1 MKKDLQWTVP
11 DQFKNP
17 ETLKT
22 YLNNFKEIKFISLVG
37 IDFLGNDTDERIPVD
52 YFIKNLSDIF
62 SGGIQTDGS
71 SVNLPGIATLND
83 AKIDFVIDTGSKWF
97 VDHNFDNLMPD
108 GKPVAT
114 VRIPIFFKHHSKLC
128 CSRSVLKNTMNHVKK
143 ELISLITANRDFLPE
158 PARYSDI
165 KDIEFTLGTE
175 LEFWVRT
182 AVDKVPARDLEVS
195 QMLKESYWKRTK
207 GQVRTCLEESLEVL
221 GLYGFEPEMG
231 HKEVGGIKGKIS
243 SDGKLFDVMEQLE
256 INWKYNEPLTAC
268 DNELFARIVI
278 KEIFR
283 RSGLEA
289 TVVAK
294 PVEGAAGSGEH
305 MHVGMVAVLKNG
317 MKVNLFAP
325 QSNDIFLSSAGYGA
339 LMGLLRNWEVVNP
352 FVTHSNSALKRL
364 KPGFEAPVSIAAS
377 LGMSPHSPSRNRSVL
392 ACLVRGE
399 NPASTRFEVRAPNPH
414 TNSYLAMSAFLLAML
429 DGIKYSTGKSAA
441 DLDSEI
447 HKKQGEPSGYLMKD
461 REYVSE
467 KDLFEDYTP
476 AERESLFG
484 KAPATVY
491 EAISPIESAPE
502 LFKNTPLS
510 PSIVRSF
517 YLSALRKW
525 EVEIVQKEIPAIIK
539 DLRSI
544 KRYDELEN
552 DLDYKTWESI
562 ASLRNLIAKDSLSQK
577 SLVSRLKESLS
588 KGDYVRASSQFL
600 ELQRVYSELKE
611 VTNLYR
617 SNMVSE

>member
-1 MKKDLQWTVP
+1 MKKDMQWTVP

-22 YLNNFKEIKFISLVG
+22 YLNNFKEIRFISLVG

-52 YFIKNLSDIF
+52 YFIKNMTDIF
-62 SGGIQTDGS
+62 SGGVQTDGS

-97 VDHNFDNLMPD
+97 VDHNFDNLTAE

-114 VRIPIFFKHHSKLC
+114 VRIPIFFKHHNKFC

-143 ELISLITANRDFLPE
+143 ELTALITANRDFLPE
-158 PARYSDI
+158 PARYSEI

-207 GQVRTCLEESLEVL
+207 GQVRTCLEEALEVL

-243 SDGKLFDVMEQLE
+243 ADGKLFDVMEQLE
-256 INWKYNEPLTAC
+256 INWKYSEPLTAC

-294 PVEGAAGSGEH
+294 PVEGVAGSGEH
-305 MHVGMVAVLKNG
+305 MHVGMVAILKNG

-325 QSNDIFLSSAGYGA
+325 QSNDIFLSAAGYGA

-364 KPGFEAPVSIAAS
+364 KPGFEAPISIAAS
-377 LGMSPHSPSRNRSVL
+377 LGMSPMSPSRNRSVL

-414 TNSYLAMSAFLLAML
+414 TNSYLAMSAFLIAML
-429 DGIKYSTGKSAA
+429 DGIKYSAGKSAA
-441 DLDSEI
+441 DLDTEI

-467 KDLFEDYTP
+467 KDLFEDYTQ

-484 KAPATVY
+484 KPPATVY
-491 EAISPIESAPE
+491 EAISSIENTPE
-502 LFKNTPLS
+502 LYKNTPLS
-510 PSIVRSF
+510 PSVIRSF

-544 KRYDELEN
+544 RRYDDLEN

-577 SLVSRLKESLS
+577 SLVSRLKESLL

-600 ELQRVYSELKE
+600 ELQRVYAELKE